1 MDGFLATVLL
11 ITFIALLFAYI
22 GIQKVPDGKTRI
34 VERLGRRQKVLMPGI
49 GVIIPFVDSINKRSD
64 VSTFVSGERISLMD
78 GKGNI
83 AMAEQRMDP
92 PALKGLVCQDGSLVD
107 IDSVAY
113 FKITDPMRNVY
124 DVASFAESFRSLTE
138 TTLRQEVGKYD
149 GDSIITSREILSAN
163 LRDVLQEASTA
174 WGITV
179 MRVEVENIKFDEKI
193 SEQLARAR
201 AEELTRRAELV
212 AAQQRADKEVLEAEA
227 DKKAEILRAEGIKE
241 AAIRKAEGE
250 KEAQILAAQAQ
261 FEEEKLVAEGK
272 FLNASREQEGLAQG
286 YAAIVDALS
295 ENPEGLVSLKALE
308 AQEEVAKAIGQ
319 SDNTLIIPTDAAGL
333 FGAVASVKK
342 ALEGLSTAGEQSR
355 A

>member
-49 GVIIPFVDSINKRSD
+49 GVIIPFVDSINKTSD
-64 VSTFVSGERISLMD
+64 ISTFVSGEKISLMD

-83 AMAEQRMDP
+83 SMAEQRMDP
-92 PALKGLVCQDGSLVD
+92 PELTNLVCQDGSLVNV
-107 IDSVAY
+107 DSVAY
-113 FKITDPMRNVY
+113 FRVSDPMRIVY

-149 GDSIITSREILSAN
+149 GDSIITSRERLSGN

-179 MRVEVENIKFDEKI
+179 LRVEVESIEFDEEITK
-193 SEQLARAR
+193 QLAAAR
-201 AEELTRRAELV
+201 TEELMRRAELV
-212 AAQQRADKEVLEAEA
+212 AAQQRADKEVLDAEA
-227 DKKAEILRAEGIKE
+227 DKKAEILRAEGTKE

-250 KEAQILAAQAQ
+250 KEAQILTAQAQ
-261 FEEEKLVAEGK
+261 FEEEKLIAEGK

-286 YAAIVDALS
+286 YAAIVAALS

-308 AQEEVAKAIGQ
+308 AQEEVARAIGQ
-319 SDNTLIIPTDAAGL
+319 SENTLIIPSEAAGL

-342 ALEGLSTAGEQSR
+342 ALETLNSSGER
-355 A
+355 IRD